1 MTPPIVPFV
10 GKSGSGKT
18 TLLEKLIPELVTR
31 GLRIG
36 LVKHD
41 VHGFE
46 LDQPGKDTY
55 RLRQAGAMRVAISSP
70 QQFALIGQVE
80 EELALEALAQRYLG
94 DVDLV
99 LAEGYKRSQL
109 PKIEVCRAAR
119 SPELLSSA
127 DELLAVVSDLRFEV
141 PCPQFGLEDVDGVAD
156 LLQGLLSISKAG
168 TLHTALR
175 VDGREVPLKPFIQE
189 MLSGTVQGLL
199 AGLKGA
205 QGKTI
210 DVRITGDPPIADK

>member
-18 TLLEKLIPELVTR
+18 TFLEKLIPELVAR
-31 GLRIG
+31 GLRVG

-55 RLRQAGAMRVAISSP
+55 RLRQAGAVRVAISAP

-80 EELALEALAQRYLG
+80 EELTLEELAQRYLG

-109 PKIEVCRAAR
+109 PKIEVCRAVR
-119 SPELLSSA
+119 SQELLCAA
-127 DELLAVVSDLRFEV
+127 DELLAVVSDLHFEL
-141 PCPQFGLEDVDGVAD
+141 PGPQFGLEDVAGVAN
-156 LLQGLLSISKAG
+156 LLEGIVGARQAG
-168 TLHTALR
+168 ALHTTLY

-189 MLSGTVQGLL
+189 MLAGAVQGLL
-199 AGLKGA
+199 AGLKDA

-210 DVRITGDPPIADK
+210 EVRIEPTRLSDTD